1 MGLEMGDQKV
11 NIKGDGAGRIVKG
24 QIIQGLMDC
33 TSQVSAA

>member
-1 MGLEMGDQKV
+1 MGLELGEQKV
-11 NIKGDGAGRIVKG
+11 TVKGDGVGRIVKG